1 MRLDICCAGL
11 SKIPELFVWRGDEPM
26 KRQLGGKRGGR
37 KRKIYPQSQ
46 LRVKLEDLSCNYQP
60 LVTRTESS
68 YLFILHGFWEGYEKR
83 NCKSAL
89 FWSAYFSD
97 LAGAEGIGLKVLR
110 EFTGNLNNFIDIMP
124 PYNFQC
130 GCARFLWAS
139 TCQNFSHFPCFIAL
153 FLPPFL
159 LNNNF
164 SSSFREDKVLFRER
178 GTEFCPLVLS
188 SRTGLL
194 LESKWW
200 WLGWVFFSI

>member
-1 MRLDICCAGL
+1 
-11 SKIPELFVWRGDEPM
+11 M

-124 PYNFQC
+124 PYNFDVVVLDSC
-130 GCARFLWAS
+130 GLQLAKISHTFPAS
-139 TCQNFSHFPCFIAL
+139 LL
-153 FLPPFL
+153 FFFL
-159 LNNNF
+159 L
-164 SSSFREDKVLFRER
+164 
-178 GTEFCPLVLS
+178 
-188 SRTGLL
+188 
-194 LESKWW
+194 
-200 WLGWVFFSI
+200 FF